1 MPDLR
6 TIANTNA
13 AEHRPS
19 ESAPIVSPPLPGRTG
34 ERRPMKCIFS
44 VDVEDW
50 FHILDLPSTPPI
62 SEWDALP
69 SRVEKNFLIL
79 LDIFAEK
86 NAHVTCFFLG
96 WVAQKFPHLVREAM
110 KRGHEIASHGYAH
123 RLVYRMTREEFFDDA
138 KKSKTI
144 IEDAAGRP
152 VLGYRSAGFSVT
164 KDTPWFFEM
173 LMEAGYQYDSSV
185 FPALRGH
192 GGLEGGQ
199 LAPFLHRGLSG
210 SLVEFPITVK
220 KVFGKPI
227 CFYGGGYLRL
237 FPYFLIQR
245 MTRQVLADG
254 RPVNFYIHPRE
265 IDPHHP
271 RLSMGFMRRFKSY
284 VNLRST
290 EVKIRRL
297 LSEFE
302 LTTFENFIKEDA
314 ELSGVNAHAGKHGE
328 NG

>member
-13 AEHRPS
+13 AEQGKS
-19 ESAPIVSPPLPGRTG
+19 ESTPIVSPPLAGRSG
-34 ERRPMKCIFS
+34 EHQSVKCIFS

-69 SRVEKNFLIL
+69 SRVENNFLIL

-110 KRGHEIASHGYAH
+110 KRGHEIASHGYGH
-123 RLVYRMTREEFFDDA
+123 RLVYRMSREEFLEDA
-138 KKSKTI
+138 QKSKTI

-152 VLGYRSAGFSVT
+152 VRGYRSAGFSVT
-164 KDTPWFFEM
+164 EDTPWFFEM

-185 FPALRGH
+185 FPAPRGH
-192 GGLEGGQ
+192 GGLDGGQ
-199 LAPFLHRGLSG
+199 LAPFLHRGSSR

-220 KVFGKPI
+220 NVFGKPI

-237 FPYFLIQR
+237 FPYFLIRR
-245 MTRQVLADG
+245 MTRRVLAEG

-265 IDPHHP
+265 IDPGHP
-271 RLSMGFMRRFKSY
+271 RLPMGVVRKFKSY
-284 VNLRST
+284 VNLSST
-290 EVKIRRL
+290 EGKVRRL
-297 LSEFE
+297 ISEFE
-302 LTTFENFIKEDA
+302 ITTFEQFIRDN
-314 ELSGVNAHAGKHGE
+314 LDSLGN
-328 NG
+328 